1 MDTDQR
7 TPLVPDGFQPPA
19 GLVTASF
26 LLEPLGP
33 QHNESDY
40 DAWTSSMEHIRATPG
55 YPDGSW
61 PHPMTLEQNRG
72 DLERHQRDFQIRK
85 GFTYTVLD
93 PESRSVI
100 GCVYIYPADTD
111 TDADVRSWV
120 RADHAQLDIPVY
132 DAVSEWLR
140 TSWPFETVD
149 YATRVPS

>member
-7 TPLVPDGFQPPA
+7 TSLVPDGFAPPT

-55 YPDGSW
+55 YPDGNW
-61 PHPMTLEQNRG
+61 PHSMTLEQNRG
-72 DLERHQRDFQIRK
+72 DLERHQRDFQTRK

-100 GCVYIYPADTD
+100 GCGCGPAR
-111 TDADVRSWV
+111 RSRSTVWSSKV
-120 RADHAQLDIPVY
+120 APP
-132 DAVSEWLR
+132 W
-140 TSWPFETVD
+140 TSPWS
-149 YATRVPS
+149 RGNRCR

>member
-19 GLVTASF
+19 GLAAASF

-33 QHNESDY
+33 QHNDSDY

-72 DLERHQRDFQIRK
+72 DLERHQRDFQITQ
-85 GFTYTVLD
+85 GLHLH
-93 PESRSVI
+93 
-100 GCVYIYPADTD
+100 
-111 TDADVRSWV
+111 
-120 RADHAQLDIPVY
+120 RARPGAHG
-132 DAVSEWLR
+132 R
-140 TSWPFETVD
+140 
-149 YATRVPS
+149 

>member
-19 GLVTASF
+19 GLATASF

-33 QHNESDY
+33 QHNDSDY

-100 GCVYIYPADTD
+100 GCVYIYPSKQPLH
-111 TDADVRSWV
+111 DAEVLLWVTGHPRPARRAAVAGGLGVARSRLAV
-120 RADHAQLDIPVY
+120 PLGQRARAP
-132 DAVSEWLR
+132 
-140 TSWPFETVD
+140 
-149 YATRVPS
+149 